1 VFFTGAFHNIRQF
14 NWIIGLCLFF
24 SVLLSNFTGYLLPW
38 DQLTFWAIT
47 ICTGMVEYIPFIGSR
62 LQNLIRGDTE
72 IGPATLSAFF
82 ALHIAILPVFLFAVM
97 PFHFWRVRK
106 AGGLVIPRTP
116 DESPEK
122 KIEHIATIPNLVLR
136 EAVVALVLVAF
147 VLMYSVLFNAPLE
160 AEANSGMSPNP
171 AKAPWY
177 FLGIQEL
184 LLHFHPLFAAVIIPL
199 FFIVMVFLFPYLK
212 FDIQVSG
219 IWFISQKG
227 RQMGIVS
234 AVAAIVFTSLSIV
247 ADEFLVDFTS
257 LMPGLPA
264 GISNGL
270 IPFIIV
276 AAALYGFYK
285 IMRKRYEASKAETL
299 QSLIIFLTVSF
310 LILTATGIWFRGE
323 GMALAF

>member
-1 VFFTGAFHNIRQF
+1 
-14 NWIIGLCLFF
+14 
-24 SVLLSNFTGYLLPW
+24 
-38 DQLTFWAIT
+38 
-47 ICTGMVEYIPFIGSR
+47 
-62 LQNLIRGDTE
+62 
-72 IGPATLSAFF
+72 
-82 ALHIAILPVFLFAVM
+82 
-97 PFHFWRVRK
+97 
-106 AGGLVIPRTP
+106 
-116 DESPEK
+116 
-122 KIEHIATIPNLVLR
+122 
-136 EAVVALVLVAF
+136 
-147 VLMYSVLFNAPLE
+147 
-160 AEANSGMSPNP
+160 MSPNP

-199 FFIVMVFLFPYLK
+199 FFIVMVFLFPYLT
-212 FDIQVSG
+212 FDMQVPG
-219 IWFISQKG
+219 IWFISEKG
-227 RQMGIVS
+227 RQMGEVS
-234 AVAAIVFTSLSIV
+234 AVTAIVFTSLSIV